1 MKVRLGDCFIL
12 VRKNPMSDNDY
23 FRTSK
28 LVCTP
33 YTVYIQVAS
42 TKGVVHIPLMCKVAM
57 KIII

>member
-1 MKVRLGDCFIL
+1 MKVGLGGRFIL

-33 YTVYIQVAS
+33 YMVYIQVAS
-42 TKGVVHIPLMCKVAM
+42 TKGIFHIPLMCKVAM
-57 KIII
+57 EIII